1 MALPLKKDDKT
12 PKLTFVKG
20 NNEGDDVDIFGDAK
34 KKEKPKAGK
43 LEKITV
49 NVPGLQ
55 DKLIARQ
62 NLKAELD
69 DLKVLFESVQS
80 ELKEIGREKFLEL
93 YKKHGA
99 NHKSFYIND
108 ENGCVRV
115 TPSDKYIALT
125 EERAEQLIKKYGED
139 IVTVDTKF
147 IFNPEVLSRNMEI
160 IKKIIK
166 ETKEISIEDKKDLIN
181 RQDTYTVSKGAID
194 KLSAYD
200 KNIVEVMADIQPIF
214 ALYDCSSPE
223 KETGGDLLGMPIIG
237 GYSSCHYAPA
247 LDGHICSHCRKECDV
262 MTEQELMHQ
271 IAEDSNEGERR
282 KTGGYA
288 MPMPRG
294 KEYEV
299 SIGENVYWG
308 TYSIADNKIM
318 METCLTFNEEG
329 QEVEVQD
336 NDTRALVYA
345 KVEADHSDEIMD
357 ESEYAHELRYEK
369 AADQMGYATGG
380 TMETQKV
387 VLQPYN
393 YSGMGRKQL
402 VFVDTKYAHPDTGKS
417 MMWGYSK
424 TGDVADFKGL
434 FEPTGEKIELE
445 YNVKSSQ
452 TANQQKSAR
461 VTAIREYV
469 GEMKAGGGKLENAV
483 WGGVRGALKQP
494 ILSAKKRDYTVNVD
508 TKTLEVDVNIT
519 GADTVDQSALNDAA
533 EWTQFHWGYMVYPK
547 NIDEL
552 LATMKVLKVKTSRN
566 DLLKFLP
573 DAKMVETVMNRAN
586 EMLKDEKINAIY
598 QSFATKEEAEDWIAK
613 SAQTNVLA
621 EVEKI
626 ADKILNY
633 YLPNVTY
640 RQVFSYS
647 DKIGDNMTKLGDYL
661 IDVDTSKDGVRQA
674 YIDIYFGNKYRNEVA
689 QLNSNYASYVRF
701 VEDITDGEHL
711 MNVEVIP
718 DPTRKTVKFLF
729 SDGKT
734 EFATGGG
741 IGHVLN
747 RIDNYTERRLPS
759 QTVKIYLNQEPISGS
774 RNLAETYDNDFSD
787 KHEKAHISF
796 AEYVARHKK
805 WLINGKKHMAT
816 GGSGK
821 DEFIIVRCYWG
832 NKEDE
837 KHSETTFKDY
847 IKKNPIKNVWIGLKK
862 IDNFKFDVDNNGR
875 MIMRY
880 SLRKGSS
887 LKYYVSFLNHSV
899 ALKNN
904 NAVFL
909 WDINYADWKNK
920 ILTKE
925 TLELLNTEATFAKGG
940 PSHPAG
946 CVIDED
952 GVDHFAAARTRGLDS
967 VDYEQEAME
976 YAGEHWHTLTAK
988 ERRDLIEEMEYN
1000 RFASG
1005 GEMSAQ
1011 KTIVD
1016 TRGNTFFLTK
1026 IDSTHFYLSTSPS
1039 EKGNA
1044 LHIGQIRNEP
1054 YYNEVNNWLNDKAL
1068 FEVGE
1073 IVWDSE
1079 HNDYGVVLDV
1089 FERGD
1094 VKLDSDGIVS
1104 DTYLHKLGSDAD
1116 SGEKIDLIQAML
1128 RHKRLVD
1135 KFPNRYARINYA
1147 KGGGL
1152 DERAFAQLNKLK
1164 SEGKLKRYF
1173 DVRGNGQKLF
1183 ETIIPNKSEKGMY
1196 KRYESSSASSLGVLQ
1211 NEYLDETDILNYLK
1225 KTLPKLIS
1233 REDITI
1239 LGVPRNKITDREWE
1253 SILEMAKHLDGATF
1267 ILKDENFNDVK
1278 PQVEYEWYVNEPK
1291 AKGGDRKK
1299 YIEKEQKWFGKKLA
1313 TGGGAGKKITQ
1324 EQAHEI
1330 LVRNNMFAGGNV
1342 PFDKTTNYIG
1352 MLEEINAHRRIW
1364 NAKELN

>member
-1 MALPLKKDDKT
+1 MALPLKNDKKT

-20 NNEGDDVDIFGDAK
+20 DGDDVDIFGDAK

-166 ETKEISIEDKKDLIN
+166 ETKEISIEDKKNLIN

-194 KLSAYD
+194 KLSDYD

-223 KETGGDLLGMPIIG
+223 KETGGDLLE
-237 GYSSCHYAPA
+237 A

-288 MPMPRG
+288 TPMPRG

-299 SIGENVYWG
+299 SIGENMYWG
-308 TYSIADNKIM
+308 TYSIDDNKIM
-318 METCLTFNEEG
+318 METCLTFDDEG

-393 YSGMGRKQL
+393 YSGMGRNQL

-424 TGDVADFKGL
+424 NGDVADFKGL

-452 TANQQKSAR
+452 SANQQKSAR

-469 GEMKAGGGKLENAV
+469 GEMKADGGKLENAV
-483 WGGVRGALKQP
+483 LGGVRGALKQP

-519 GADTVDQSALNDAA
+519 GADTVDQSALTDAA

-552 LATMKVLKVKTSRN
+552 LATMKVLKVKTSRKE
-566 DLLKFLP
+566 LIKFLP
-573 DAKMVETVMNRAN
+573 AFENPYRISTLDTNGREEYEYFSNEEKAQEKYDELKEDQKEVALEKLVGDNEYETV
-586 EMLKDEKINAIY
+586 
-598 QSFATKEEAEDWIAK
+598 
-613 SAQTNVLA
+613 
-621 EVEKI
+621 
-626 ADKILNY
+626 
-633 YLPNVTY
+633 
-640 RQVFSYS
+640 
-647 DKIGDNMTKLGDYL
+647 
-661 IDVDTSKDGVRQA
+661 
-674 YIDIYFGNKYRNEVA
+674 
-689 QLNSNYASYVRF
+689 ASY
-701 VEDITDGEHL
+701 D
-711 MNVEVIP
+711 P
-718 DPTRKTVKFLF
+718 D
-729 SDGKT
+729 D
-734 EFATGGG
+734 
-741 IGHVLN
+741 
-747 RIDNYTERRLPS
+747 
-759 QTVKIYLNQEPISGS
+759 
-774 RNLAETYDNDFSD
+774 
-787 KHEKAHISF
+787 
-796 AEYVARHKK
+796 
-805 WLINGKKHMAT
+805 
-816 GGSGK
+816 
-821 DEFIIVRCYWG
+821 DEF
-832 NKEDE
+832 
-837 KHSETTFKDY
+837 
-847 IKKNPIKNVWIGLKK
+847 
-862 IDNFKFDVDNNGR
+862 NNWSDR
-875 MIMRY
+875 
-880 SLRKGSS
+880 
-887 LKYYVSFLNHSV
+887 F
-899 ALKNN
+899 
-904 NAVFL
+904 
-909 WDINYADWKNK
+909 
-920 ILTKE
+920 E
-925 TLELLNTEATFAKGG
+925 KGG
-940 PSHPAG
+940 RPIG
-946 CVIDED
+946 RLIDED
-952 GVDHFAAARTRGLDS
+952 GVDHFAAAKTSGLDS
-967 VDYEQEAME
+967 QDFEAEAME
-976 YAGEHWHTLTAK
+976 YAGEHWYTLNEK
-988 ERRDLIEEMEYN
+988 QRSDLIYEIKN
-1000 RFASG
+1000 SRFIHFDKG
-1005 GEMSAQ
+1005 GNVSAQ
-1011 KTIVD
+1011 KKITD
-1016 TRGNTFFLTK
+1016 TRGNTFWLTK
-1026 IDSTHFYLSTSPS
+1026 IDTTHFFLSNSLT

-1054 YYNEVNNWLNDKAL
+1054 YYNEVNQWLENKPS

-1073 IVWDSE
+1073 IVWDEE
-1079 HNDYGVVLDV
+1079 HKCYGVVLDV
-1089 FERGD
+1089 FKNGD
-1094 VKLDSDGIVS
+1094 VKLDSDGVVS
-1104 DTYLHKLGSDAD
+1104 DTHLHKLGSDED

-1135 KFPNRYARINYA
+1135 KFPSRYERINYA
-1147 KGGGL
+1147 TGGGL